1 MFVFTS
7 KSSFQDFLT
16 FKNLSEADKSDANKL
31 AEVYNEFNAGLK
43 AEIEKAE
50 ANKASKEEIE
60 AAKSELKA
68 SFDSQFMALKT
79 ILAEQGKFLS
89 KITRES
95 EGVEVDSIA
104 KSLAENK
111 EKLVALK
118 NGNSSNNVKIQLKAV
133 GDMTYAGNTT
143 GQVAVAYRK
152 PGIGDVPERRMRLLD
167 LVTVGSISSPL
178 KEWVYVANEE
188 GAAGSTAEGTLKNQ
202 IDFELL
208 VGSQKVEKIT
218 AFITITDE
226 MLEDVD
232 QLQSLINTKL
242 ATKLNLNLETQVFG
256 GSGVSPLLNGI
267 KTVATTF
274 AAGTF
279 ASTIDQPNE
288 VDVLAVAANQIEI
301 ANQPMPTAIMMH
313 PSDVTSILV
322 TKVTSTDRR
331 YVDRL
336 QMVAGSLSFDGI
348 PLIKTT
354 LVTQGEFLIGDFT
367 KAYLDYKKGV
377 TIEIG
382 YNADNFVKNF
392 KTIRAELRAVVSVEH
407 NDRTAFVKGVFAT
420 AKAAL
425 ETT

>member
-1 MFVFTS
+1 M
-7 KSSFQDFLT
+7 
-16 FKNLSEADKSDANKL
+16 
-31 AEVYNEFNAGLK
+31 
-43 AEIEKAE
+43 
-50 ANKASKEEIE
+50 
-60 AAKSELKA
+60 
-68 SFDSQFMALKT
+68 
-79 ILAEQGKFLS
+79 
-89 KITRES
+89 
-95 EGVEVDSIA
+95 
-104 KSLAENK
+104 
-111 EKLVALK
+111 
-118 NGNSSNNVKIQLKAV
+118 
-133 GDMTYAGNTT
+133 
-143 GQVAVAYRK
+143 
-152 PGIGDVPERRMRLLD
+152 
-167 LVTVGSISSPL
+167 
-178 KEWVYVANEE
+178 
-188 GAAGSTAEGTLKNQ
+188 
-202 IDFELL
+202 
-208 VGSQKVEKIT
+208 
-218 AFITITDE
+218 
-226 MLEDVD
+226 
-232 QLQSLINTKL
+232 
-242 ATKLNLNLETQVFG
+242 
-256 GSGVSPLLNGI
+256 NGI